1 MTFADTTEAA
11 THEGRTTMAK
21 VFWKATMKKKS
32 VVSPPGVLT
41 RKTSVENGSVEA
53 RPGDALPGGEK
64 RAAECAMPRDVP
76 AAAMDVAA
84 PPAEKKKGGK
94 GLRDKPWKCS
104 SAYKGVVQH
113 KKTKRWEGHMWQNK
127 RQIYLG
133 SFAKEEEAA
142 RAYDKAAIFLR
153 KPEED
158 LNFPLADYASEAE
171 TLRKMT
177 KGQLLAQL
185 RRASTGFSWGSTRF
199 RGVSYRSRNGRFEAR
214 ISGVVENKYTYL
226 GTYDR

>member
-1 MTFADTTEAA
+1 MTFADATEAA

-21 VFWKATMKKKS
+21 VFWKATMKEKS
-32 VVSPPGVLT
+32 VVAPGVLT

-53 RPGDALPGGEK
+53 MPGDALPGGEK
-64 RAAECAMPRDVP
+64 RAAERVMRRD
-76 AAAMDVAA
+76 ASSGRFLGT
-84 PPAEKKKGGK
+84 EKKKGGR
-94 GLRDKPWKCS
+94 GLRDKPWKCT